1 MAELDE
7 SDALSDDDMFDET
20 PAKVVTP
27 EPEVEKVEKVEVEAE
42 VVPETVPKV
51 EAKTT
56 EEATP
61 SKQDSVPMA
70 VMIAERRKRQAAEDR
85 LRELEGGAK
94 IDPATEA
101 LNRTINI
108 SRDLI
113 LDDERYKDY
122 PALEKVFM
130 ELVSEPTAEGGIR
143 ITDSALYEKFRNSAN
158 PAKFA
163 YNHAKQH
170 KDYLD
175 KSSPD
180 YEKKLREQIEKEVLE
195 KLKKSGPDA
204 SKLTNLTNLAA
215 SANNTVQPQT
225 VSPADDEGVWD

>member
-1 MAELDE
+1 MAELDQ
-7 SDALSDDDMFDET
+7 SDDQSDDDMFAET
-20 PAKVVTP
+20 PVVEKP
-27 EPEVEKVEKVEVEAE
+27 EPAVEKVEKVAVTAEEEAPAKSE
-42 VVPETVPKV
+42 QP
-51 EAKTT
+51 KTT

-70 VMIAERRKRQAAEDR
+70 VMIAERRKRQAAEDE
-85 LRELEGGAK
+85 LRKLKGGESL
-94 IDPATEA
+94 DPATEA
-101 LNRTINI
+101 FNLTIKL

-113 LDDERYKDY
+113 LENHADY
-122 PALEKVFM
+122 PEMEKVFM
-130 ELVSEPTAEGGIR
+130 ELVSEPDADGGIR
-143 ITDSALYEKFRNSAN
+143 ITDPGLYQKFRTSAN

-180 YEKKLREQIEKEVLE
+180 YEKKLREKIEAEVIE

-204 SKLTNLTNLAA
+204 SRLQNLTNLAA
-215 SANNTVQPQT
+215 SANNTVQPEE
-225 VSPADDEGVWD
+225 ADPRKDDPDLWD

>member
-1 MAELDE
+1 MTELNQ
-7 SDALSDDDMFDET
+7 SDDQSDDDMFADAPVT
-20 PAKVVTP
+20 AKA
-27 EPEVEKVEKVEVEAE
+27 EPVAEKVEKVEVPDEPEVVTTAE
-42 VVPETVPKV
+42 VKTES
-51 EAKTT
+51 KTT
-56 EEATP
+56 EEAAP

-108 SRDLI
+108 SRDLM
-113 LDDERYKDY
+113 LDSHKDY
-122 PALEKVFM
+122 PAMETIFM
-130 ELVSEPTAEGGIR
+130 ELVSEPNADGGIR

-175 KSSPD
+175 KSSPE
-180 YEKKLREQIEKEVLE
+180 YETKLRAQIEKEIRA
-195 KLKKSGPDA
+195 KLSGSDA

-215 SANNTVQPQT
+215 SASNTQ
-225 VSPADDEGVWD
+225 SPIESSPKDDEGIWD